1 MKPIDSASPS
11 TPSIAF
17 PNCKGSVDTRRR
29 NSGITRSLAEP
40 TLTNMVSTALRLPD
54 GDGSSNNQLDSSEK
68 TGGHPVMSIL
78 ERVVG
83 LSKPRSRKQIL
94 ACLLLPALLSPAS
107 AQELPANQD
116 LSVPAQ
122 AAPLQAP
129 QQTPEQLQQLVAPIA
144 LYP

>member
-1 MKPIDSASPS
+1 MKSIGSVWRLMRL
-11 TPSIAF
+11 IAF
-17 PNCKGSVDTRRR
+17 PNSRELADTRRR
-29 NSGITRSLAEP
+29 NSGIARSLAEP
-40 TLTNMVSTALRLPD
+40 TRTSMVSTALRLPD
-54 GDGSSNNQLDSSEK
+54 GDGRSNNQLDSSEK
-68 TGGHPVMSIL
+68 TGGHPIMSIL

-83 LSKPRSRKQIL
+83 LLKPRSCKQIL

-116 LSVPAQ
+116 LPAPAQ
-122 AAPLQAP
+122 AAP